1 MAKNI
6 TIKSKQPFSN
16 YFCGKRV
23 RNSIYFNPTDEYEII
38 GIISSLN
45 PNKASGV
52 DDIPTK
58 LIIAAKYIL
67 ALYLT
72 EIINSFLAKGQY
84 LKLLALYLYIY
95 KGGSKNEPK
104 NYRPISILTSFNKIF
119 ETIFKRRLMGFWNK
133 YNVFS
138 PTQFGSRES
147 FSTTLAITHFR
158 ECILNELDSNMNI
171 CAVFMDLAKA
181 FDTVNH
187 DILLFK
193 LEQYGIRG
201 VANDLLK
208 SYLSN
213 RKQLVS
219 GDVASSSLLE
229 IDIGVPQGSVLGPI
243 LFLIYINDLSHCSNL
258 NSTLY
263 ADDSVLMLS
272 HKNVNILKSI
282 MEMELSKLNIWLSS
296 NQLSLNLSKT
306 KFMLFTKSSQN
317 IAIQIDGC
325 DLMHSHCVKYLGVYL
340 DDKLNWYKHIQHLE
354 TKLSAATGAIYRLR
368 KYLPYFVLI
377 PVYYNLVYS
386 HLQHAIICWG
396 STYKSYLQKVQVKQ
410 NRIAKILSNKFGKK
424 TSLKP
429 LFKKLK
435 LLKLDEIYSLEV
447 AKFMAKIHFNKLL
460 EFCGDCLK
468 NFMKLSSIHTYST
481 RSALSNN
488 YHVPQTNYCKTDQ
501 SLKVSG
507 AKIWNNLPIT

>member
-1 MAKNI
+1 MGKKNKTRKDGKFSPVGLSELINCMTNVTNSNFPKSRLSRKQFEFAKKPWLTRDILNSIKHQNKLYGKYKKSLSEYDFKCYKTYRNKLTRLKDAAEAMYFQNLLKKSKNTSMTWKAVNKILRKNPSNPNSLPAQLNVKGKLISDPSNVCHELNQYFCSIGHEMAKNI

-23 RNSIYFNPTDEYEII
+23 RNSIYFNPTNEYEII

-67 ALYLT
+67 APYLT
-72 EIINSFLAKGQY
+72 EIINSCLAKGQY
-84 LKLLALYLYIY
+84 LKELKIARIVPLY

-104 NYRPISILTSFNKIF
+104 NYRPTSILTSLNKIF
-119 ETIFKRRLMGFWNK
+119 ETILKRQLMDFWNK
-133 YNVFS
+133 YNVFF
-138 PTQFGSRES
+138 PTQFGFREN
-147 FSTTLAITHFR
+147 FSTTLAITHLR
-158 ECILNELDSNMNI
+158 EYILNELDSNMNI

-201 VANDLLK
+201 DANDLLK

-229 IDIGVPQGSVLGPI
+229 IDIGVPQGSVLGPT
-243 LFLIYINDLSHCSNL
+243 LFLIHINDLSHCSNL

-272 HKNVNILKSI
+272 HKNVNILKSN

-317 IAIQIDGC
+317 IAIQI
-325 DLMHSHCVKYLGVYL
+325 
-340 DDKLNWYKHIQHLE
+340 Q
-354 TKLSAATGAIYRLR
+354 
-368 KYLPYFVLI
+368 
-377 PVYYNLVYS
+377 
-386 HLQHAIICWG
+386 
-396 STYKSYLQKVQVKQ
+396 
-410 NRIAKILSNKFGKK
+410 
-424 TSLKP
+424 
-429 LFKKLK
+429 
-435 LLKLDEIYSLEV
+435 
-447 AKFMAKIHFNKLL
+447 
-460 EFCGDCLK
+460 
-468 NFMKLSSIHTYST
+468 
-481 RSALSNN
+481 
-488 YHVPQTNYCKTDQ
+488 
-501 SLKVSG
+501 
-507 AKIWNNLPIT
+507 